1 MCIGR
6 SSPLDG
12 VFIDN
17 FGDCKVIEIRHL
29 SDEMKD
35 KIKKRITD
43 YLLRRICTFFL
54 FKVLLPK

>member
-1 MCIGR
+1 M
-6 SSPLDG
+6 DG

>member
-17 FGDCKVIEIRHL
+17 LGDCKVIEIRHL
-29 SDEMKD
+29 SYEMKD
-35 KIKKRITD
+35 KIKTNYKLFATANMHFLLVQSIT
-43 YLLRRICTFFL
+43 
-54 FKVLLPK
+54 P